1 MNKKWMI
8 FLLGA
13 AAVLAAA
20 GLLFWRQSSRLELDF
35 SYSGE
40 AFGNP
45 LMGYAPSAWH
55 DEVAEDVT
63 LLYMDITWRELEPE
77 EGVFD
82 WAAIE
87 EENQLERW
95 RAEGKHIVLR
105 FLCDLPGEEDHRDI
119 PDWLWEKTGGAGE
132 AYANSYGRGFS
143 PDYSHPEFIA
153 CHQRAVKALGERY
166 GGDDFISFIE
176 LGSLGHWGEWHI
188 HTSDGLPPM
197 PDQQV
202 RAQYVEHWVAAFSN
216 ARILMRRPFAEAQ
229 EHGLGLYN
237 DMSGYPEAT
246 AQWLEWIYQGGEY
259 DQTGEADAL
268 VPMPD
273 AWKTAPVGGELTSSL
288 PMEQMLDEQLE
299 TTIALLRDSHTTF
312 LGPKIADEEYRE
324 GYDAVLLNL
333 GYRLWISQAD
343 LSPGLLKGVKI
354 TLTWQNSG
362 VAPLY
367 ADWPVYLQA
376 VDGDGRVL
384 EQAEVT
390 LPLSQ
395 LLPGQTIQTS
405 TVLPDT
411 KLRGSH
417 RCAAL
422 QLVIVDPMTGLPA
435 VRLAN
440 GEAAGEERVMVL
452 WKAL

>member
-1 MNKKWMI
+1 M
-8 FLLGA
+8 FFFLGA
-13 AAVLAAA
+13 AVVFAAA
-20 GLLFWRQSSRLELDF
+20 CVLFWRQNNRLELNYT
-35 SYSGE
+35 YSGE

-105 FLCDLPGEEDHRDI
+105 FVCDLPGEEDHRDI
-119 PDWLWEKTGGAGE
+119 PDWLWEKTDGAGE
-132 AYANSYGRGFS
+132 AYDNSYGRGFS
-143 PDYSHPEFIA
+143 PDYSNPEFIA
-153 CHQRAVKALGERY
+153 CHQRAVAALGERY

-188 HTSDGLPPM
+188 RTSDGLPPM
-197 PDQQV
+197 PDQEV
-202 RAQYVEHWVAAFSN
+202 RAQYAAHWAEAFPN

-229 EHGLGLYN
+229 TYGFGLYN
-237 DMSGYPEAT
+237 DMTGHPEAT
-246 AQWLEWIYQGGEY
+246 EEWLDWIRQGGAY
-259 DQTGEADAL
+259 DQTGEEDAL

-273 AWKTAPVGGELTSSL
+273 AWQTAPVGGEFTSSL
-288 PMEQMLDEQLE
+288 PMEQMLDTELE
-299 TTIALLRDSHTTF
+299 TTLSLLEDSHTTF
-312 LGPKIADEEYRE
+312 LGPKIADEEFRE
-324 GYDAVLLNL
+324 GYDAVLVHL
-333 GYRLWISQAD
+333 GYRLWVSGAE
-343 LSPGLLKGVKI
+343 LSPGLLEGVKI

-362 VAPLY
+362 TAPLY

-376 VDGDGRVL
+376 VDSAGRVL
-384 EQAEVT
+384 EQAEVE
-390 LPLSQ
+390 LSLAR
-395 LLPGQTIQTS
+395 LLPGETIRTS
-405 TVLPDT
+405 TTLPHT
-411 KLRGSH
+411 KLRGSD

-422 QLVIVDPMTGLPA
+422 RLVIVDPLTGRPA

-440 GEAAGEERVMVL
+440 EETAAEEPALIL

>member
-1 MNKKWMI
+1 MSKKRMFI
-8 FLLGA
+8 FLGA

-20 GLLFWRQSSRLELDF
+20 CVLFWRQNSRLKLDYT
-35 SYSGE
+35 YSGE

-105 FLCDLPGEEDHRDI
+105 FVCDLPGEEDHRDI
-119 PDWLWEKTGGAGE
+119 PDWLWEKTDGAGE
-132 AYANSYGRGFS
+132 AYDNSYGRGFS
-143 PDYSHPEFIA
+143 PDYSNPEFIA
-153 CHQRAVKALGERY
+153 CHQRAVAALGERY

-188 HTSDGLPPM
+188 RTSDGLPPM
-197 PDQQV
+197 PDQEV
-202 RAQYVEHWVAAFSN
+202 RAQYAAHWAEAFPN
-216 ARILMRRPFAEAQ
+216 ARILMRRPFAEARTY
-229 EHGLGLYN
+229 GFGLYN
-237 DMSGYPEAT
+237 DMTGHPEDT
-246 AQWLEWIYQGGEY
+246 EEWLDWIRQGGAY
-259 DQTGEADAL
+259 DQTGEEDAL

-273 AWKTAPVGGELTSSL
+273 AWQTAPVGGEFTSSL
-288 PMEQMLDEQLE
+288 PMEQMLDTELE
-299 TTIALLRDSHTTF
+299 TTLSLLEDSHTTF
-312 LGPKIADEEYRE
+312 LGPKIADEEFRE
-324 GYDAVLLNL
+324 GYDAVLLHL
-333 GYRLWISQAD
+333 GYRLWVSGAE
-343 LSPGLLKGVKI
+343 LSPGLLEGVTI

-362 VAPLY
+362 TAPLY

-376 VDGDGRVL
+376 VDPAGQVL
-384 EQAEVT
+384 EQAEVE
-390 LPLSQ
+390 LSLAR
-395 LLPGQTIQTS
+395 LLPGETIQTS
-405 TVLPDT
+405 TTLPHT
-411 KLRGSH
+411 KLRGSD

-422 QLVIVDPMTGLPA
+422 RLVIVDPLTGRPA

-440 GEAAGEERVMVL
+440 EETAAEEPALIL
-452 WKAL
+452 WKAP